1 MPQRRSYLICSVQRA
16 GSWLLCHALQDTG
29 VLGVPAEY
37 LHRGDELF
45 WRRQWKTASEDGFL
59 QALRERPASANGVWG
74 SKMMWNYFGDAL
86 GRLRAWPR
94 LGLGSGA
101 ADPVVLAAA
110 FPGLRYVWLRRGDK
124 LRQAISWRRA
134 AAAGQYSLADGEQP
148 AAPPPFDPD
157 AIARLLR
164 YAEECEAGWRDWF
177 TAHAITPFEVV
188 YEDMTGN
195 LAVTVRELAVFLGV
209 ALPPGLGPVR
219 PRLLRKADRHT
230 ERLVELF
237 TARADHDLP
246 GAAGHG

>member
-37 LHRGDELF
+37 FHRGDELF
-45 WRRQWKTASEDGFL
+45 WRGQWKTATEDGFL

-94 LGLGSGA
+94 LGLGPGP

-110 FPGLRYVWLRRGDK
+110 FPELRYVWLRRGDK
-124 LRQAISWRRA
+124 LRQAISWWRA
-134 AAAGQYSLADGEQP
+134 AATGQYALADGEQP
-148 AAPPPFDPD
+148 APPPPFDRD
-157 AIARLLR
+157 AIARLVR

-177 TAHAITPFEVV
+177 TAHAIAPFETV
-188 YEDMTGN
+188 YEDMTDD
-195 LAVTVRELAVFLGV
+195 LPMTVRELPAFLGV
-209 ALPPGLGPVR
+209 ALPPALVPVR
-219 PRLLRKADRHT
+219 PRLRRQAGQHT
-230 ERLVELF
+230 EHLVDLF
-237 TARADHDLP
+237 TARAEHDWP
-246 GAAGHG
+246 GAAGRR